1 MGAFLSLAALVLS
14 VDRLARIERVVEDV
28 GALMGTLADLQR
40 EIAALQAVPR
50 ALEEASQLGSDVQA
64 IAS

>member
-1 MGAFLSLAALVLS
+1 MGALFSLAALVLS

-28 GALMGTLADLQR
+28 GVLMGTLADLQR